1 MTLTNSIKKVGKGIG
16 KGLVAIGKKIG
27 SILPGLIGSIVSFF
41 FFKATGK
48 PISFLL
54 EHTWPIILAV
64 VAFLMGEFLRC
75 NR

>member
-41 FFKATGK
+41 FQSNWETH
-48 PISFLL
+48 FLSVL

>member
-41 FFKATGK
+41 FSKQLGNPF
-48 PISFLL
+48 PF
-54 EHTWPIILAV
+54 
-64 VAFLMGEFLRC
+64 C
-75 NR
+75 